1 MFKGII
7 CVWNHDHCSNK
18 VSVSSSLMRRYCI
31 HIFWKKAPTNTCKKN
46 LTTPKAQTNK
56 TNPTKFMSPI
66 SICTWRIYYTGVSK
80 ELLRTCIFLKEH
92 GRKKFLIN
100 FRIKL
105 CKNIILSLH
114 IFFQIVLKNRKAWE
128 ISRQLKGTLLCHS

>member
-1 MFKGII
+1 MCNLCMKSWSLPQQSKCIVFSDEKILY
-7 CVWNHDHCSNK
+7 SYFLEKSPNK
-18 VSVSSSLMRRYCI
+18 HMQ
-31 HIFWKKAPTNTCKKN
+31 KN

-114 IFFQIVLKNRKAWE
+114 NFFQIVLKNRKAWE
-128 ISRQLKGTLLCHS
+128 SSRQLKGTLLWHS